1 MKKKY
6 KVTGNQYL
14 SLKLTPKYTVHTYA
28 QICLKKN
35 LNYVQN
41 EEIIHTMITKTI
53 TNTIQHDER
62 ERGEILAIYSIWV
75 Y

>member
-1 MKKKY
+1 MADYYEDYEKNY

-35 LNYVQN
+35 LNYVKMKKLSTQ
-41 EEIIHTMITKTI
+41 
-53 TNTIQHDER
+53 
-62 ERGEILAIYSIWV
+62 
-75 Y
+75 